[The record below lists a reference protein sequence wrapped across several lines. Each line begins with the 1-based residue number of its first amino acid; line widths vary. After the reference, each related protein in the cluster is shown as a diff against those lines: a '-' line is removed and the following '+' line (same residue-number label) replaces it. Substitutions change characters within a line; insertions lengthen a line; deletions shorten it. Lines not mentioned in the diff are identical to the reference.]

1 MLSRQK
7 FADKIL
13 QLIIFFLPTQLG
25 YHFWPQWAHIFG
37 IRVDYF
43 APTIYLTDLLVG
55 VYIFLKIPYLL
66 KKNNLSKG
74 WVVVPLILLVV
85 FNIVFSVNQ
94 PVSTYLWLK
103 IIEMVLFGMAVAT
116 IDRGQIKKIVYKPLQ
131 CSLIIFSIIGILQT
145 ISGQT
150 LNGLFYFLG
159 ERTFNLGTPGI
170 ALGSLLGNSFL
181 RAYSTFPHP
190 NAMAGFL
197 LVGNI
202 LLFWAKD
209 GKPLNN
215 PDKLTI
221 VFSFIAIVFA
231 FSLSAAL
238 CLIFVLSF
246 YITFKKNYL
255 NKIKIGLFALI
266 LISLV
271 STMAGSF
278 FLDTKAGLMEST
290 GRRLELSLTAGK
302 IISKNPIFGVG
313 PGGFIN
319 LLPQTGLNTG
329 SSWWLQPV
337 HNIFLLIF
345 SETGLVGLLGAIYFL
360 IKSISRK
367 PNDRLLL
374 LSIMAVLITG
384 SLDHYWLTL
393 QQNQLLLS
401 VLLALFFI

>member
-1 MLSRQK
+1 VLSRQK

-55 VYIFLKIPYLL
+55 IYILLKIPNLI
-66 KKNNLSKG
+66 KKGNLYKV
-74 WVVVPLILLVV
+74 WIIFPLILLVI
-85 FNIVFSVNQ
+85 FNIIFSVNQ
-94 PVSTYLWLK
+94 PVSIYLWLK
-103 IIEMVLFGMAVAT
+103 IVEMVMFGVVVAT
-116 IDRGQIKKIVYKPLQ
+116 TNRGQIKKIIYKPLK

-181 RAYSTFPHP
+181 RAYSTFSHP
-190 NAMAGFL
+190 NALAGFL

-215 PDKLTI
+215 TDKLTVI
-221 VFSFIAIVFA
+221 FSFIAMVFA

-238 CLIFVLSF
+238 CLIFVLTF
-246 YITFKKNYL
+246 YITFQKNYL
-255 NKIKIGLFALI
+255 NKIKIGLFALV

-278 FLDTKAGLMEST
+278 FLDTKAGLTENV
-290 GRRLELSLTAGK
+290 GRRLELSLAAGK

-313 PGGFIN
+313 LGGFIN
-319 LLPQTGLNTG
+319 LLPQTGLNSRT
-329 SSWWLQPV
+329 SWWLQPV

-345 SETGLVGLLGAIYFL
+345 SETGLVGLLGAVYFL
-360 IKSISRK
+360 IKSIGRK
-367 PNDRLLL
+367 PKEPLLL
-374 LSIMAVLITG
+374 LAIIAVLITG